1 ARRREPPLR
10 GPRSTGGRP
19 ARRHGTQA
27 RDRPLRA
34 GVRHRRRRPLLSGWV
49 IHRWQHRVD
58 PWRIRMA
65 NRDQLADRRDCTAR
79 SWRRATNR
87 PRHHGGRSCPR
98 TAAGFSLIEIVAA
111 FAILALG
118 MGLCMEIATSAM
130 RQSRQAAE
138 YTQAAL
144 NAKSLLDTVGIAER
158 LEEGSDSGEFDE
170 RYRWELSVIPYESE
184 VGAESGLDATASGVE
199 LYRLELLVTW
209 QAGRGQ

>member
-1 ARRREPPLR
+1 
-10 GPRSTGGRP
+10 
-19 ARRHGTQA
+19 
-27 RDRPLRA
+27 
-34 GVRHRRRRPLLSGWV
+34 
-49 IHRWQHRVD
+49 
-58 PWRIRMA
+58 M
-65 NRDQLADRRDCTAR
+65 
-79 SWRRATNR
+79 NR

-209 QAGRGQ
+209 QAGRGQREARFATLRALSPDVNRSRGF

>member
-1 ARRREPPLR
+1 MRRARLQ
-10 GPRSTGGRP
+10 GGRP
-19 ARRHGTQA
+19 G
-27 RDRPLRA
+27 LRA
-34 GVRHRRRRPLLSGWV
+34 
-49 IHRWQHRVD
+49 
-58 PWRIRMA
+58 
-65 NRDQLADRRDCTAR
+65 
-79 SWRRATNR
+79 
-87 PRHHGGRSCPR
+87 
-98 TAAGFSLIEIVAA
+98 AAGFSLIEIVAA

-158 LEEGSDSGEFDE
+158 LEEGGASGEFDE

-184 VGAESGLDATASGVE
+184 VGMESGLDSTATGVE

-209 QAGRGQ
+209 QAGRGQREARFATLRALSPDVNRTGGF